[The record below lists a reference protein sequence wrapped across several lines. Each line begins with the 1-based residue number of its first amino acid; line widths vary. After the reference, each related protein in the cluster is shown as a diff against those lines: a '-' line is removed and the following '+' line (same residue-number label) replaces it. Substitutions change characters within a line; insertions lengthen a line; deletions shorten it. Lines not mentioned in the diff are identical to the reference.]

1 MKRSLIALYTKLA
14 IAIALLFGIIF
25 GLLTLIA
32 YLVGYGQ
39 PLVIAF
45 IALFVVI
52 LQYLISPKIVEFSMK
67 VRYVSE
73 QEMPKLHEIVERLA
87 EKASLPKPKI
97 GISDIDLPNAFAF
110 GRNKKDGRVCVT
122 RGLLEVLNDEEL
134 EAVIGHEISH
144 IKHRDMVVI
153 TLLSVIPLI
162 SYYIFW
168 STLYG
173 RDRNKASLISGI
185 AFGIYLISN
194 LIVLWVSRLREYYAD
209 YGSYSLIGK
218 SSPLASALYR
228 ITAATSRIPSVKLKS
243 VEGVKAFFAT
253 DPSTARSDI
262 NDLRIADLNLDGHLD
277 DYEIKQFSQRARAT
291 IFEKVME
298 VFSSHPNVVD
308 RIKRLAELT

>member
-1 MKRSLIALYTKLA
+1 MKRSMLALYTKLA

-32 YLVGYGQ
+32 YIAGYAQ
-39 PLVIAF
+39 PLIIAF
-45 IALFVVI
+45 IALFVVV

-87 EKASLPKPKI
+87 EKASIPKPKI
-97 GISDIDLPNAFAF
+97 GVSDIDLPNAFAF
-110 GRNKKDGRVCVT
+110 GRSKKDGRVCVT
-122 RGLLEVLNDEEL
+122 RGLLEILNDEEL
-134 EAVIGHEISH
+134 EAVIGHELSH
-144 IKHRDMVVI
+144 IKHRDMIVI

-173 RDRNKASLISGI
+173 RDRNKASLISGL
-185 AFGIYLISN
+185 AFGIYFISN
-194 LIVLWVSRLREYYAD
+194 LIVLWMSRLREYYAD
-209 YGSYSLIGK
+209 YGSYNLTGK
-218 SSPLASALYR
+218 SHPLASALYR
-228 ITAATSRIPSVKLKS
+228 ITINTSHIPSVKLKS

-262 NDLRIADLNLDGHLD
+262 NDLRNADLNLDGHLD
-277 DYEIKQFSQRARAT
+277 EYEIKHFSERAKAT
-291 IFEKVME
+291 TFEKIME
-298 VFSSHPNVVD
+298 IFSSHPNVVD
-308 RIKRLAELT
+308 RIKRLAELS